1 MTSNTQKLIDIAFE
15 IALTMKQNIEW
26 VEKSSDE
33 EIAQWVSKQLSQCGY
48 QTIPLGASYGILKK
62 SSK

>member
-1 MTSNTQKLIDIAFE
+1 MTSNTQKLIDISFE

-33 EIAQWVSKQLSQCGY
+33 EIVQWVSKQLSQCGY
-48 QTIPLGASYGILKK
+48 QTTPLGASNGILNK
-62 SSK
+62 SGK